1 MIGCVGTARGGSW
14 GAAAGDA
21 ERAGLVP
28 LFEDCWLTRASPA
41 AQVKTQ
47 FADKPQVYMEFL
59 NIMKDFKAHKCVA

>member
-1 MIGCVGTARGGSW
+1 M
-14 GAAAGDA
+14 
-21 ERAGLVP
+21 P